1 MVTWVKKIVCI
12 ILLLA
17 PGFAGAQEK
26 LETPSQKTKEA
37 VDKLLRA
44 PSVVGKSL
52 QDLSNTAKAKL
63 QDAVA
68 ETKSTKANS
77 DGAAPVEPK
86 SDSQSPANFST
97 VGRRDPFR
105 PFTLNTRT
113 NSRPRE
119 NLSPLERY
127 DLGQL
132 RLVGVVWHVKEPNAM
147 VEDSVGL
154 GYIVKVGTPI
164 GANDGKVKAIKPNEI
179 IIEETYVDLFG
190 AKKKREVNI
199 KLSVEKAE

>member
-1 MVTWVKKIVCI
+1 MVSWVRTIVFV

-17 PGFAGAQEK
+17 TGSLVAQEK
-26 LETPSQKTKEA
+26 LETPSKKAKEA
-37 VDKLLRA
+37 VDQLLRA
-44 PSVVGKSL
+44 PSAVGKRL
-52 QDLSNTAKAKL
+52 QDLSDVAKAKL
-63 QDAVA
+63 RDAVA
-68 ETKSTKANS
+68 ETNSTKAGS
-77 DGAAPVEPK
+77 ETPAPAEPK
-86 SDSQSPANFST
+86 PDQSSPTPFST
-97 VGRRDPFR
+97 MGRRDPFR

-113 NSRPRE
+113 NNRPRA

-132 RLVGVVWHVKEPNAM
+132 RLVGVVWQVKEPSAM

-154 GYIVKVGTPI
+154 GYVVKVGTPI

-190 AKKKREVNI
+190 GKKRREVSV
-199 KLSVEKAE
+199 KLSVEKVE